1 MLARTEIL
9 EALTRVLPERP
20 GIAVIHSSFHG
31 LMPPKGF
38 EPWDALFAVRSLV
51 QRGWTV
57 ALPAFT
63 FAFCRTGVFDMRT
76 SASETGIFAT
86 WLLGLDSEA
95 IRTPHPIYSFAAV
108 GPRAAEIAACPS
120 ATTFGDDSPFGLFE
134 RTNARL
140 VMLGCG
146 WDACTQI
153 HRYEEMAKVPYRFF
167 KEFKGSADFGNGPSP
182 AAASM
187 FVRDLDIDAAN
198 DFAILARDLHEMGV
212 VETSR
217 LFRGRVEATDAAHL
231 KEIAARS
238 LGADPY
244 HYVHDRQ
251 RVARAVAT
259 KAEAASQPPL
269 RLAVLGSFNLHRL
282 EAAWRG
288 ELATLLPERRIEI
301 YSIPFG
307 QMAKEIVDP
316 GSGLRRFEPQV
327 RVFCDRLEDMG
338 DDASAPSAVRR
349 YAELIAKAHA
359 EQGGWTIVHRFAV
372 LSSSRSSVEV
382 RTAAAMVPELNAI
395 LDASL
400 ATLDQVLWVD
410 VAAEAAFHA
419 GPTEDRRLWYLG
431 RFAFSE
437 EFNRRL
443 ARTWT
448 GFVLAA
454 LGKTV
459 RVVVVDLDNTI
470 WGGVLGEDGLAE
482 IRVGGDYPGNA
493 FADFQRAL
501 KKLADRG
508 IAIGVAS
515 KNDEDLALKA
525 FDELPSMV
533 LRSGD
538 LGARRI
544 DWKPKWQNI
553 RQIAEELNLGLE
565 SVMFV
570 DDNPVEREQVRLN
583 LPAVKILELPDDP
596 AGFSA
601 ALADSPFLAAALI
614 TKEDRQR
621 AQGYQARR
629 LRQEEAGRAASVE
642 DFLTGLDMRVHL
654 QPLDTGN
661 AQRAAQLVQKTNQFN
676 STTRRYSLR
685 DLQQLQKDGAD
696 VVVVGLEDRH
706 SPFENIGLLVLKP
719 EDQHTGLIDLYL
731 LSCRVLGRGIE
742 TAIPRWARGRAGAR
756 GWLSVKGEIVETER
770 NTPVRSVYAD
780 AGYASEAPGIWVAAA
795 DTAPALPAWIKLV
808 DTVDARRDR
817 P

>member
-1 MLARTEIL
+1 MLARTEIF

-38 EPWDALFAVRSLV
+38 EPWDALSAVRSLV

-63 FAFCRTGVFDMRT
+63 LAFCRTGVFDMRT
-76 SASETGIFAT
+76 SASETGTFAT
-86 WLLGLDSEA
+86 WLQGLDPEA

-134 RTNARL
+134 RANARL

-153 HRYEEMAKVPYRFF
+153 HRYEETAKVPYRFF
-167 KEFKGSADFGNGPSP
+167 KEFKGTADFGNGPSP
-182 AAASM
+182 TAASM

-198 DFAILARDLHEMGV
+198 DFDILAKDLHEKGV

-238 LGADPY
+238 LAADPY
-244 HYVHDRQ
+244 YFVRDRQ
-251 RVARAVAT
+251 RVAQAVAT

-282 EAAWRG
+282 EAAWRS
-288 ELATLLPERRIEI
+288 ELATLLPERRVEI
-301 YSIPFG
+301 YSMPFG
-307 QMAKEIVDP
+307 QMAQEIVDP

-338 DDASAPSAVRR
+338 GDASAPAAVRR

-359 EQGGWTIVHRFAV
+359 EQGGWTIVHRFAA
-372 LSSSRSSVEV
+372 LTSSRSSVEV
-382 RTAAAMVPELNAI
+382 GATAGMVADLNAI

-400 ATLDQVLWVD
+400 AKLDQVLWVD
-410 VAAEAAFHA
+410 VAAEAASHA
-419 GPTEDRRLWYLG
+419 GSVEDRRLWYLG
-431 RFAFSE
+431 RIAFSE

-454 LGKTV
+454 QGKTV
-459 RVVVVDLDNTI
+459 RAVVVDLDNTI

-508 IAIGVAS
+508 IAIAVAS

-525 FDELPSMV
+525 FDELPSMA

-538 LGARRI
+538 LSARRI

-553 RQIAEELNLGLE
+553 QQIAEELNLGLG

-570 DDNPVEREQVRLN
+570 DDNPIEREQVRLN

-596 AGFSA
+596 AGFTA
-601 ALADSPFLAAALI
+601 ALADSPFLAAAQI

-621 AQGYQARR
+621 VQGYQARR
-629 LRQEEAGRAASVE
+629 LRQEEAGKAANLE
-642 DFLTGLDMRVHL
+642 DFLTGLDIRLHL
-654 QPLDTGN
+654 QALDTGN

-685 DLQQLQKDGAD
+685 DLQQLQKEGAD

-742 TAIPRWARGRAGAR
+742 TAIPRWALGRAAVR
-756 GWLSVKGEIVETER
+756 GWSAMKGEIVETER

-780 AGYASEAPGIWVAAA
+780 AGYVSEAPGTWVAAA
-795 DTAPALPAWIKLV
+795 DMAPALPAWIKLV